1 MNAQLRYFLG
11 ILIID
16 SSLTDHAWPL
26 ESTSRVVPANVH
38 QPTCTF
44 LPPQPP
50 LHYLASMHILTAI
63 PLTALLA
70 HAHGWISSPLPH
82 WQTCVHTLP
91 YKYSWCEGTSPP
103 PWLHSHCQHEH
114 TREHDNPIPH
124 CVATATTVK
133 ACTTPTPSPAM
144 LLQLPLQMHPWRLAS
159 LPQTV
164 PHPCC
169 CYRRQYEHIQEHS
182 SSTTSGTPPQ
192 PMRMHPTMMTRT
204 LA

>member
-1 MNAQLRYFLG
+1 M
-11 ILIID
+11 
-16 SSLTDHAWPL
+16 
-26 ESTSRVVPANVH
+26 H

-50 LHYLASMHILTAI
+50 LHYLASMHIPTAT
-63 PLTALLA
+63 PLTALL
-70 HAHGWISSPLPH
+70 AHGWISSPLPH

-114 TREHDNPIPH
+114 TREHDNPLPH

-133 ACTTPTPSPAM
+133 ACTTPTPAM

-164 PHPCC
+164 AHPCC
-169 CYRRQYEHIQEHS
+169 CYLRQYEHIQEHS

-192 PMRMHPTMMTRT
+192 PMRMHPTMMTRP